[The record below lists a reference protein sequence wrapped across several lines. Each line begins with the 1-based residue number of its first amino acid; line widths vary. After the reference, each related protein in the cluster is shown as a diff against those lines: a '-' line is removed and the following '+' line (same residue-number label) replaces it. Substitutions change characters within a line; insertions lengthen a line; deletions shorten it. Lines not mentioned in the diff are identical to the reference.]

1 MKHKLYSLLGLALG
15 LMVQP
20 VLAQQKVDYR
30 LSFPN
35 AVHHEA
41 EIQVTFSDIKADT
54 LKVLMPRTSPGRYAI
69 HEFAKNV
76 YNVRATDAQGKPLQI
91 FRPGTNEWDVL
102 GHDGTVTVNYTLFA
116 DHADGTYAGVDE
128 THAHLNMPATLMYAE
143 TFKTSPAYVTF
154 DMPQGKNWKV
164 ATQLKQQQG
173 NTYFAPDFQYLMD
186 SPTELSD
193 FSLEEWTVQ
202 ENGKTKTIQV
212 ALHHQGTPAQFQ
224 EYVAKT
230 KKIVAEQRAVF
241 GQLPDYDFDRYTF
254 IGCYM
259 PQAVGDGME
268 HRNSTIL
275 TSSRPLGTAMNA
287 LLNTVSHEKFHAW
300 NVERIRPKSLE
311 PFNFQEANMSEA
323 LWLAEGF
330 TSYYG
335 DMIMARSG
343 IFDIKKYASDLAGDL
358 NYVLLSPGR
367 EFHSLVEMSMQAS
380 FVDAARSVDPV
391 NRHNTFVSYYTYGSM
406 TGLAL
411 DMMLRQNYNKTL
423 DDYMQALWRKYGQPE
438 KPYTL
443 ADLEETL
450 AEVSGDKA
458 WAGQF
463 FRNSVQGS
471 HLPDF
476 TPLLAKAGFELR
488 KAKPGEAMIA
498 MVPLKYSEEGAELMS
513 GTFVNSGAYKAGL
526 DRTDV
531 ILTLDGQKI
540 KREKDLQKVLS
551 KYKPGDTIPV
561 TFSRLGQTRSTKLV
575 LDEVP
580 TLEVVPYEAIGKQLT
595 PEMQQ
600 FRQAWLGSKAN
611 GSATTN

>member
-1 MKHKLYSLLGLALG
+1 MKHTLYSLLGLAVAL
-15 LMVQP
+15 VSQP
-20 VLAQQKVDYR
+20 VLAQQKVGYR

-41 EIQVTFSDIKADT
+41 EIQATFSDVTSDT

-91 FRPGTNEWDVL
+91 FRPNTSEWDVID
-102 GHDGTVTVNYTLFA
+102 HNGTVNISYTLFA
-116 DHADGTYAGVDE
+116 DHPDGTYAGVDE
-128 THAHLNMPATLMYAE
+128 THAHLNMPATLMYAKGFE
-143 TFKTSPAYVTF
+143 KAPAYVTF
-154 DMPQGKNWKV
+154 QIPEGKNWKV
-164 ATQLKQQQG
+164 ATQLKKEQG
-173 NTYFAPDFQYLMD
+173 NTYYAPNFQYLMD

-193 FSLEEWTVQ
+193 FDLAEWTVN

-212 ALHHQGTPAQFQ
+212 AMHHPGTDAQFQ

-230 KKIVAEQRAVF
+230 KKIVAEQRAVY
-241 GQLPDYDFDRYTF
+241 GQLPDYDFGRYTF
-254 IGCYM
+254 VACYM

-275 TSSRPLGTAMNA
+275 TSSRPLSAAMSS

-300 NVERIRPKSLE
+300 NVERIRPKALE
-311 PFNFQEANMSEA
+311 PFNFQEANMSDA

-335 DMIMARSG
+335 DMTMARSG

-367 EFHSLVEMSMQAS
+367 QYHSLAEMSMQAP

-411 DMMLRQNYNKTL
+411 DMILRQQYDKTL
-423 DDYMQALWRKYGQPE
+423 DDYMQALWRKYGAPE

-450 AEVSGDKA
+450 AEVSGDKT
-458 WAGQF
+458 WASSF
-463 FRNSVQGS
+463 FRNSIYGS
-471 HLPDF
+471 QLPDF
-476 TPLLAKAGFELR
+476 APLLAKAGLELR
-488 KAKPGEAMIA
+488 KAKPGEATIG
-498 MVPLKYSEEGAELMS
+498 MVALNFGKEGAALAS
-513 GTFVNSGAYKAGL
+513 GTLVNSAAYEAGL
-526 DRTDV
+526 DRTDI

-540 KREKDLQKVLS
+540 RTEKDLKKVLRAH
-551 KYKPGDTIPV
+551 KPGDSLPI
-561 TFSRLGQTRSTKLV
+561 TFNRLGETREATIV

-580 TLEVVPYEAIGKQLT
+580 TLEVVPYESIGKQLT
-595 PEMQQ
+595 PEMERY
-600 FRQAWLGSKAN
+600 RQAWLGSKAVI
-611 GSATTN
+611 